1 VQNVGEATENAEG
14 GGLTLDDFDRR
25 AIVAA
30 CAVLSASIEF
40 PGSQDPKNVEVAIQI
55 LERCCQIFRASAAAT
70 PPRKPEAAER
80 TAAKSFSPLGREA

>member
-1 VQNVGEATENAEG
+1 MSEATENPERA
-14 GGLTLDDFDRR
+14 GLTMDDFDRR

-55 LERCCQIFRASAAAT
+55 LDKCCQMFRVAAAT
-70 PPRKPEAAER
+70 TPRKPETAER
-80 TAAKSFSPLGREA
+80 PTESPLARKA